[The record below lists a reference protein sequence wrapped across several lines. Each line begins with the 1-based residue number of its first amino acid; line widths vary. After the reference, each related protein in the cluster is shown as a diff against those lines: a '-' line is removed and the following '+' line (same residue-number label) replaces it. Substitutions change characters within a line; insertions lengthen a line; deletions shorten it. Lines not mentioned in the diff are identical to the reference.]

1 MSNILIIKHGSLG
14 DLIQANGAIQ
24 DIKNH
29 FKDSKV
35 LLLTSRAYLE
45 FMSECPYVD
54 GVLLDKRLPRWNLFY
69 LHDLKKK
76 LIKYEFSHVF
86 DLQNS
91 KRTKFY
97 KKYIIKKPIW
107 SSSET
112 SLGEGGRLSDFNEDS
127 VLDRMEKQLKKS
139 SIKVKNTKTIDLT
152 WSIKDIS
159 RSLKQYTNGEYILV
173 FPFCSKKHTQKKW
186 PYFFELINKIKEIYK
201 NKYPILVAPGPNEIT
216 EARKL
221 KAKIVLDDNRPIKL
235 SFLISLINS
244 AKYIISNDSGPAHIC
259 SHLNKKGL
267 ALFGSHTTAK
277 KVNIGNTNFK
287 TISVNLLSELKV
299 DEVINNLKKDLD

>member
-24 DIKNH
+24 DIKNS
-29 FKDSKV
+29 FKNSKV
-35 LLLTSRAYLE
+35 LLLTTNAYLE

-54 GVLLDKRLPRWNLFY
+54 GVLLDKRLPRWNLLY
-69 LHDLKKK
+69 LLDLKKL
-76 LIKYEFSHVF
+76 LIRYKFSHVF

-97 KKYIIKKPIW
+97 KKYLLKGPIW

-112 SLGEGGRLSDFNEDS
+112 SLDSGEKLADFNEDS
-127 VLDRMEKQLKKS
+127 VLNRMKKQLEKS
-139 SIKVKNTKTIDLT
+139 GVKVKNTKDIDLT

-159 RSLKQYTNGEYILV
+159 RNLKQYTNGDYILI
-173 FPFCSKKHTQKKW
+173 FPFCSKKHIQKKW
-186 PYFFELINKIKEIYK
+186 PYFSELINKIKEIYK

-216 EARKL
+216 EAKSL
-221 KAKIVLDDNRPIKL
+221 NAKVVLDNNKPIKL
-235 SFLISLINS
+235 DFLISLINS
-244 AKYIISNDSGPAHIC
+244 AKYIVSNDTGPAHIC

-267 ALFGSHTTAK
+267 ALFGSHTTSK

-299 DEVINNLKKDLD
+299 DDVIKNLKKDLD